1 MTKVLVSEER
11 PVRIDYAPGRGL
23 KKFDAK
29 ALYLRLTTEMKGL
42 TFSMKIQFPKQDMVD
57 K

>member
-1 MTKVLVSEER
+1 MTALLVSEEK

-23 KKFDAK
+23 KKFDVK